1 MVALKQLV
9 TSQELTTSETFSST
23 ELVDK
28 TQRETQVLMTVIEE
42 RRQRRRQRDVL
53 EAMERKDGKQPISE
67 YRHLTTQHYR
77 IKAEEE
83 EQRLLE
89 MDSATY
95 MSHTSGGSDTYS
107 WSKSSKGNSYH
118 LGN

>member
-1 MVALKQLV
+1 
-9 TSQELTTSETFSST
+9 
-23 ELVDK
+23 
-28 TQRETQVLMTVIEE
+28 
-42 RRQRRRQRDVL
+42 
-53 EAMERKDGKQPISE
+53 
-67 YRHLTTQHYR
+67 
-77 IKAEEE
+77 
-83 EQRLLE
+83 

>member
-1 MVALKQLV
+1 
-9 TSQELTTSETFSST
+9 
-23 ELVDK
+23 
-28 TQRETQVLMTVIEE
+28 
-42 RRQRRRQRDVL
+42 
-53 EAMERKDGKQPISE
+53 MERKDGKQPISE